1 MEEIDDNFWNKCCKN
16 LAWNRSD
23 NLYGRSV
30 PYMVGL
36 SLIFGLIIAFP
47 LAILLFVSRRGGIN
61 ENLVINK
68 IVGTIINII
77 RSVPFIILIVYIMPL
92 TKVIVGTRVGSTAA
106 LVPLTAYI
114 APYLARL
121 IETALL
127 EVDGGII
134 EAAQA
139 MGANT
144 FQTIF
149 KFVLPEAKGGIV
161 LGITTGTVGLLGA
174 TAMAGA
180 VGGGGVGDIALT
192 YGYQRFNT
200 PLMTSTVIILIL
212 FVQLIQFIGEKSSPK
227 LHA

>member
-1 MEEIDDNFWNKCCKN
+1 MIFGVSTEKI
-16 LAWNRSD
+16 LISI
-23 NLYGRSV
+23 GQTI
-30 PYMVGL
+30 YMVGL
-36 SLIFGLIIAFP
+36 SLIFGLILAFP
-47 LAILLFVSRRGGIN
+47 LAVLLFTTRKGGIKQN
-61 ENLVINK
+61 IVVYN

-77 RSVPFIILIVYIMPL
+77 RSVPFIILIVYIMPV
-92 TKVIVGTRVGSTAA
+92 TKAIVGTRVGSTAA

-121 IETALL
+121 IENALL

-149 KFVLPEAKGGIV
+149 KFVLPESKGGII

-180 VGGGGVGDIALT
+180 VGGGGVGDLALT

-200 PLMTSTVIILIL
+200 PLMTSTVVILIV
-212 FVQLIQFIGEKSSPK
+212 FVQIIQIVGSKAAK
-227 LHA
+227 KKN

>member
-1 MEEIDDNFWNKCCKN
+1 MIFGIRAAKVW
-16 LAWNRSD
+16 LSI
-23 NLYGRSV
+23 GQTI
-30 PYMVGL
+30 YMVGL
-36 SLIFGLIIAFP
+36 SLVFGLVIAFP
-47 LAILLFVSRRGGIN
+47 LAILLFVTRKGGIKQ
-61 ENLVINK
+61 NLVVYNV
-68 IVGTIINII
+68 VGTIINFI

-92 TKVIVGTRVGSTAA
+92 TKAIVGTRVGSTAA
-106 LVPLTAYI
+106 LVPLTCYI

-121 IETALL
+121 IENALL

-149 KFVLPEAKGGIV
+149 KFVLPESKGGIV

-180 VGGGGVGDIALT
+180 VGGGGVGDLALT

-200 PLMTSTVIILIL
+200 PLMTSTVVILIV
-212 FVQLIQFIGEKSSPK
+212 FVQIIQMIGSKAAKSKS
-227 LHA
+227 

>member
-1 MEEIDDNFWNKCCKN
+1 MTIFGISAAKIW
-16 LAWNRSD
+16 L
-23 NLYGRSV
+23 GIGQTV
-30 PYMVGL
+30 YMVGL

-47 LAILLFVSRRGGIN
+47 LAVLLFVTRRGGIN
-61 ENLVINK
+61 ENLVLNK

-92 TKVIVGTRVGSTAA
+92 TKAIVGTRVGSTAA

-114 APYLARL
+114 TPYLARL

-134 EAAQA
+134 EPAQA

-144 FQTIF
+144 LQTVF

-200 PLMTSTVIILIL
+200 PLMTSTVIILIV
-212 FVQLIQFIGEKSSPK
+212 FVQLIQFIGEKSSLK
-227 LHA
+227 SKT

>member
-1 MEEIDDNFWNKCCKN
+1 MIFGVSTAKIW
-16 LAWNRSD
+16 LSI
-23 NLYGRSV
+23 GQTI
-30 PYMVGL
+30 YMVGL
-36 SLIFGLIIAFP
+36 SLLFGLVIAFP
-47 LAILLFVSRRGGIN
+47 LAILLFTTRKGGIKQN
-61 ENLVINK
+61 VVVYN

-77 RSVPFIILIVYIMPL
+77 RSVPFIILIVYIMPV
-92 TKVIVGTRVGSTAA
+92 TKAIVGTRVGSTAA

-121 IETALL
+121 IENALL

-149 KFVLPEAKGGIV
+149 KFVLPESKGGIV

-180 VGGGGVGDIALT
+180 VGGGGVGDLALT

-200 PLMTSTVIILIL
+200 PLMTSTVVILII
-212 FVQLIQFIGEKSSPK
+212 FVQIIQIVGSKAAK
-227 LHA
+227 KKN

>member
-1 MEEIDDNFWNKCCKN
+1 MTIFGISASKIW
-16 LAWNRSD
+16 L
-23 NLYGRSV
+23 GIGQTV
-30 PYMVGL
+30 YMVGL
-36 SLIFGLIIAFP
+36 SLLFGLIIAFP
-47 LAILLFVSRRGGIN
+47 LAILLFITRKGGIKQ
-61 ENLVINK
+61 NLVIYN
-68 IVGTIINII
+68 IIGTLINII
-77 RSVPFIILIVYIMPL
+77 RSVPFIILIVYIMPV

-127 EVDGGII
+127 DVDSGII

-144 FQTIF
+144 FQTVF
-149 KFVLPEAKGGIV
+149 KFVLPESKGGIV

-200 PLMTSTVIILIL
+200 PLMTSTVIILIV
-212 FVQLIQFIGEKSSPK
+212 FVQIIQIIGSKAAK
-227 LHA
+227 KKQ

>member
-1 MEEIDDNFWNKCCKN
+1 MTIFGISAAKIW
-16 LAWNRSD
+16 L
-23 NLYGRSV
+23 GIGQTV
-30 PYMVGL
+30 YMLGL
-36 SLIFGLIIAFP
+36 SLIFGLIIVFP
-47 LAILLFVSRRGGIN
+47 LAVLLFVTRRGGIN
-61 ENLVINK
+61 ENLVLNK

-92 TKVIVGTRVGSTAA
+92 TKAIVGTRVGSTAA

-134 EAAQA
+134 EPAQA

-144 FQTIF
+144 LQTVF

-200 PLMTSTVIILIL
+200 PLMTSTVIILIV
-212 FVQLIQFIGEKSSPK
+212 FVQLIQFIGEKSSLK
-227 LHA
+227 SKT

>member
-1 MEEIDDNFWNKCCKN
+1 MTIFGISAAKIW
-16 LAWNRSD
+16 L
-23 NLYGRSV
+23 GIGQTV
-30 PYMVGL
+30 YMLGL

-47 LAILLFVSRRGGIN
+47 LAVLLFVTRRGGIN
-61 ENLVINK
+61 ENLVLNK

-92 TKVIVGTRVGSTAA
+92 TKAIVGTRVGSTAA

-114 APYLARL
+114 TPYLARL

-134 EAAQA
+134 EPAQA

-144 FQTIF
+144 LQTVF

-200 PLMTSTVIILIL
+200 PLMTSTVIILIV
-212 FVQLIQFIGEKSSPK
+212 FVQLIQFIGEKSSLK
-227 LHA
+227 SKT

>member
-1 MEEIDDNFWNKCCKN
+1 
-16 LAWNRSD
+16 
-23 NLYGRSV
+23 
-30 PYMVGL
+30 
-36 SLIFGLIIAFP
+36 
-47 LAILLFVSRRGGIN
+47 
-61 ENLVINK
+61 
-68 IVGTIINII
+68 
-77 RSVPFIILIVYIMPL
+77 MPL

-212 FVQLIQFIGEKSSPK
+212 FVQLIQFIGEKSSNTRMAK
-227 LHA
+227 KR

>member
-1 MEEIDDNFWNKCCKN
+1 MTIFGISAAKIW
-16 LAWNRSD
+16 L
-23 NLYGRSV
+23 GIGQTI
-30 PYMVGL
+30 YMVGL
-36 SLIFGLIIAFP
+36 SLVFGLVIAFP
-47 LAILLFVSRRGGIN
+47 LAILLFVTRKGGIKQ
-61 ENLVINK
+61 NLIVNN

-77 RSVPFIILIVYIMPL
+77 RSVPFIILIVYIMPI
-92 TKVIVGTRVGSTAA
+92 TKAIVGTRVGSTAA

-121 IETALL
+121 IENAL
-127 EVDGGII
+127 VDVDSGII

-149 KFVLPEAKGGIV
+149 KFVLPESKGGIV

-200 PLMTSTVIILIL
+200 PLMTSTVIILIV
-212 FVQLIQFIGEKSSPK
+212 FVQIIQAVGSRAAKK
-227 LHA
+227 KD

>member
-1 MEEIDDNFWNKCCKN
+1 MIFGISAAKIW
-16 LAWNRSD
+16 L
-23 NLYGRSV
+23 GIGQTI
-30 PYMVGL
+30 YMVGL
-36 SLIFGLIIAFP
+36 SLVFGLILAFP
-47 LAILLFVSRRGGIN
+47 LAILLFVTRKGGIKQ
-61 ENLVINK
+61 NLAVYNIA
-68 IVGTIINII
+68 GTIINII
-77 RSVPFIILIVYIMPL
+77 RSVPFIILIVYIMPV
-92 TKVIVGTRVGSTAA
+92 TKAIVGTRVGSTAA

-127 EVDGGII
+127 DVDKGII

-149 KFVLPEAKGGIV
+149 KFVLPESKGGIV

-180 VGGGGVGDIALT
+180 VGGGGVGDISLT

-200 PLMTSTVIILIL
+200 PLMTSTVIILII
-212 FVQLIQFIGEKSSPK
+212 FVQLIQLIGSRAAKK
-227 LHA
+227 RA

>member
-1 MEEIDDNFWNKCCKN
+1 MTIFGISAAKIW
-16 LAWNRSD
+16 L
-23 NLYGRSV
+23 GIGQTI
-30 PYMVGL
+30 YMVGL
-36 SLIFGLIIAFP
+36 SLLFGLVIAFP
-47 LAILLFVSRRGGIN
+47 LAILLFVTRKGGIKQ
-61 ENLVINK
+61 NLIVNN

-77 RSVPFIILIVYIMPL
+77 RSVPFIILIVYIMPV
-92 TKVIVGTRVGSTAA
+92 TKAIVGTRVGSTAA

-121 IETALL
+121 IENAL
-127 EVDGGII
+127 VDVDSGII

-149 KFVLPEAKGGIV
+149 KFVLPESKGGIV

-200 PLMTSTVIILIL
+200 PLMTSTVIILIV
-212 FVQLIQFIGEKSSPK
+212 FVQIIQVIGSKAAK
-227 LHA
+227 KKN